1 MDTLTIRSRLSGGM
15 SMIEILVGLVIF
27 SLAMIPLL
35 SFGFTTT
42 RGTHSVGKHMMAGQL
57 AASLMDRLL
66 SKPYADSLAGAKA
79 LSDLGWTD
87 AMSDPLLMSI
97 LDHASLA
104 GKKSEIEKDL
114 RKSFRFFQ
122 TRVAVKT
129 ASGEDTDQMFLL
141 TIEVSWRVD
150 DGIEKSRQ
158 SIDLKAIK
166 YREDP

>member
-1 MDTLTIRSRLSGGM
+1 MSILRIRSRFPGGM

-66 SKPYADSLAGAKA
+66 SKSYDDALANATALAAK
-79 LSDLGWTD
+79 GWTD
-87 AMSDPLLMSI
+87 AMSDSLLVSI
-97 LDHASLA
+97 LDHPSLA
-104 GKKSEIEKDL
+104 GKKSEIDQDL

-122 TRVAVKT
+122 TRVTLKQ
-129 ASGEDTDQMFLL
+129 ASGADAEQMFLL
-141 TIEVSWRVD
+141 TVEVSWRVD

-158 SIDLKAIK
+158 SIDLKALK
-166 YREDP
+166 YREDL

>member
-1 MDTLTIRSRLSGGM
+1 MTGTMARRRKRGGM

-66 SKPYADSLAGAKA
+66 AKPYDESLANAKA
-79 LSDLGWTD
+79 LASKGWSDAL
-87 AMSDPLLMSI
+87 SDSLLVSI

-104 GKKSEIEKDL
+104 AKKSEIERDL

-122 TRVAVKT
+122 TRVIVKN
-129 ASGEDTDQMFLL
+129 ASGNDADRMFLL
-141 TIEVSWRVD
+141 TVEVSWRVD
-150 DGIEKSRQ
+150 DGSESSRQ
-158 SIDLKAIK
+158 SIDLKAVK
-166 YREDP
+166 YREDQ

>member
-1 MDTLTIRSRLSGGM
+1 MNGTALRDRGFGGM

-66 SKPYADSLAGAKA
+66 AKPYDECLANAKTLASKGWSDA
-79 LSDLGWTD
+79 L
-87 AMSDPLLMSI
+87 SDPLLISI

-104 GKKSEIEKDL
+104 AKKSEIEKDL
-114 RKSFRFFQ
+114 RTSFRFFK
-122 TRVAVKT
+122 TRVIVKN
-129 ASGEDTDQMFLL
+129 ASGEEADRMFLL
-141 TIEVSWRVD
+141 TVEVSWRID
-150 DGIEKSRQ
+150 DGSESSRQ
-158 SIDLKAIK
+158 SIDLKAVK
-166 YREDP
+166 YLEDQ